1 MLSLVETLIGFSV
14 VMLLLSLLVKSL
26 TSVVKNHVDYYSEN
40 LRAEVDRFL
49 SGTIGRS
56 TQDLTG
62 MREIQW
68 KRVTEEFLTKENMV
82 WWLNQARIK
91 AVKLKEIQD
100 GIEKRLEIHRKNLQF
115 AFAKRTSYIALAM
128 GLALCLFMNINAFT
142 IWDTLYRDQG
152 VRAKLASPESVKAAQ
167 DLKKEVENKLEQWK
181 KQGTETE
188 TPEESKGDLQKQLD
202 ELNKQLAHFRGAV
215 DFGMGRVWTDP
226 PDKVEKKVEGKA
238 TNQTLSADGAKE
250 KKGWPWGFLLYEFFG
265 SLLTGVLVSI
275 GAPYWHDLLKN
286 LISLRALLP
295 ARTTQNSSGTG
306 SSSGGQAGSQGGN
319 P

>member
-1 MLSLVETLIGFSV
+1 MLSLIETLIGFSV

-56 TQDLTG
+56 TQDIDG
-62 MREIQW
+62 MRKIQW

-82 WWLNQARIK
+82 WWLKQARIK
-91 AVKLKEIQD
+91 AGKLKEVQD
-100 GIEKRLEIHRKNLQF
+100 GIEKRLEVHRKNLQF

-152 VRAKLASPESVKAAQ
+152 VRAKLASPESVKAAE
-167 DLKKEVENKLEQWK
+167 DMK
-181 KQGTETE
+181 KQIEANLANQATI
-188 TPEESKGDLQKQLD
+188 PVNREELEKQRD

-226 PDKVEKKVEGKA
+226 PDKAEREDQGKKVTNAA
-238 TNQTLSADGAKE
+238 TSPAKAKE
-250 KKGWPWGFLLYEFFG
+250 SQGWPFRFLFYEFFG

-275 GAPYWHDLLKN
+275 GAPYWHDLLKK
-286 LISLRALLP
+286 LVSLRALLP
-295 ARTTQNSSGTG
+295 VPREEKPQPPT
-306 SSSGGQAGSQGGN
+306 